1 MSYCNLRG
9 GQQQSTAL
17 SGQLGQGPR
26 LQANISVSYSADV
39 GNDYIIGDGLK
50 LENGVL
56 SVDTV
61 NQVLEDNT
69 KPVTSGAVYM
79 ELGNVEALLANI

>member
-9 GQQQSTAL
+9 GLQQSTAL
-17 SGQLGQGPR
+17 SGQSGHGPR

-69 KPVTSGAVYM
+69 RPVTSGGVCM

>member
-1 MSYCNLRG
+1 MSYCSLKGRLR
-9 GQQQSTAL
+9 QSTPL
-17 SGQLGQGPR
+17 SGQLGQGPT
-26 LQANISVSYSADV
+26 LQAKISVSYSADV
-39 GNDYIIGDGLK
+39 GNDYTIGDGLK

-61 NQVLEDNT
+61 DEALKDNT
-69 KPVTSGAVYM
+69 KPITSGGVYM

>member
-1 MSYCNLRG
+1 MNCCSLKGRLR
-9 GQQQSTAL
+9 QSTAL
-17 SGQLGQGPR
+17 SGQLGQGSR
-26 LQANISVSYSADV
+26 LQAKISVSYSADV
-39 GNDYIIGDGLK
+39 GNDYTIGDGLK

>member
-1 MSYCNLRG
+1 MSYCSLKGRLR
-9 GQQQSTAL
+9 QSTPL

-26 LQANISVSYSADV
+26 LQAKISVSYSADV

-61 NQVLEDNT
+61 DQVIEDNT

-79 ELGNVEALLANI
+79 ELGNVEVLLANI

>member
-1 MSYCNLRG
+1 MSYCSLKGRLR
-9 GQQQSTAL
+9 QSTPL

-26 LQANISVSYSADV
+26 LQAKISVSYSADV
-39 GNDYIIGDGLK
+39 GNDYTIGDGLK

-61 NQVLEDNT
+61 DQVIEDNT

-79 ELGNVEALLANI
+79 ELGNVEVLLANI

>member
-1 MSYCNLRG
+1 MSYCNLKGRLR
-9 GQQQSTAL
+9 QN
-17 SGQLGQGPR
+17 PK
-26 LQANISVSYSADV
+26 LQAKISVSYSAGV
-39 GNDYIIGDGLK
+39 GNDYTIGDGLK

>member
-9 GQQQSTAL
+9 SLRQSTPL

-26 LQANISVSYSADV
+26 LQAKISVSYSADV

-61 NQVLEDNT
+61 DQVIEDNT

-79 ELGNVEALLANI
+79 ELGNVEVLLANI